1 MEARH
6 GMSRNLDASIPILG
20 VQSVSKDLAL
30 VYVGMTGAS
39 IIFYLL
45 QAPQGL
51 GSFML
56 CLFPRIELVLTPPGT
71 LWLS

>member
-6 GMSRNLDASIPILG
+6 GMSRNLDASIPILL
-20 VQSVSKDLAL
+20 VQFVSKDPAL
-30 VYVGMTGAS
+30 VYVGITGAS
-39 IIFYLL
+39 IIVFLL

-51 GSFML
+51 GSFMF